1 MHGSQRRF
9 RLGLYV
15 IGADQGTTG
24 PGKGQ
29 VWLGWFDGAQWSG
42 FALAEIGGVPANF
55 VASWDGS
62 TWQPLG
68 SGVSNVAFSVAASPD
83 GIYLGGWFYFAGNTP
98 SAQIAFWS
106 TDISSVPEP
115 VASADWFRTGNP
127 YVPGSRIQFV
137 RELESDGGIDVFDNS
152 GRRIRILHGD
162 RQGVSW
168 DGRME
173 SGRSA
178 PSGLYF
184 LRAHAPND
192 EAVGRIT
199 LIR

>member
-1 MHGSQRRF
+1 M
-9 RLGLYV
+9 
-15 IGADQGTTG
+15 
-24 PGKGQ
+24 
-29 VWLGWFDGAQWSG
+29 
-42 FALAEIGGVPANF
+42 
-55 VASWDGS
+55 
-62 TWQPLG
+62 
-68 SGVSNVAFSVAASPD
+68 
-83 GIYLGGWFYFAGNTP
+83 
-98 SAQIAFWS
+98 
-106 TDISSVPEP
+106 
-115 VASADWFRTGNP
+115 ASADWFRTGNP

-162 RQGVSW
+162 REGVSW